1 MAAASSSTAEYCEKS
16 YQEIMV
22 DIMMKFLA
30 TYWNLTLFKESPEN
44 TPYSKFLMT
53 VAALCLILVMIIEWQ
68 LSEYGFSSDLLI
80 TSLIAATM
88 VLSFIL
94 YTYAVLLVR
103 KLPSRLIQ
111 TCTCLFFAHTFI
123 HLCAFP
129 LFVLAPYLTE
139 SSVKNPLV
147 LFVGVLYLFVTLTLS
162 VWQFL
167 ITAHIY
173 KYALNTTALQSIL
186 VAFGLIAVNILTVS
200 FWR

>member
-1 MAAASSSTAEYCEKS
+1 MIKL
-16 YQEIMV
+16 
-22 DIMMKFLA
+22 LA
-30 TYWNLTLFKESPEN
+30 TYWNLTLFQETPEN
-44 TPYSKFLMT
+44 TPYSTFLMT
-53 VAALCLILVMIIEWQ
+53 IAALCLTLVMIIEWQ
-68 LSEYGFSSDLLI
+68 LSEYSISSDLLI
-80 TSLIAATM
+80 TGITAASM

-94 YTYAVLLVR
+94 YTYAVLFVR

-129 LFVLAPYLTE
+129 LFVLGPYLTE

-147 LFVGVLYLFVTLTLS
+147 LFVGILYLLVTLTLS
-162 VWQFL
+162 VWQFM

-173 KYALNTTALQSIL
+173 KYALNTTVPQSIL
-186 VAFGLIAVNILTVS
+186 VAFGLVAVNILTVS